1 MSSFMMKKIRWKKFG
16 IEDEQG
22 HEEPWLGDTMSSYH
36 PNMNDTTYSW
46 KMRMTRRPVHEEADI
61 GSYKMEEAPEKPKPV
76 DQNRNWLNDSLN
88 SFPSE
93 TFRTWEIRNEI
104 QDWDDFKL
112 MRVDT
117 IWSDLAFFSLDETEA
132 HI

>member
-1 MSSFMMKKIRWKKFG
+1 
-16 IEDEQG
+16 
-22 HEEPWLGDTMSSYH
+22 
-36 PNMNDTTYSW
+36 MNDTTYSW
-46 KMRMTRRPVHEEADI
+46 KMWAARRPVHEDVDI
-61 GSYKMEEAPEKPKPV
+61 GSYKMEEAPEKAKPI

-93 TFRTWEIRNEI
+93 TYRAREIRNE
-104 QDWDDFKL
+104 QYERDDFKL
-112 MRVDT
+112 LRVDT